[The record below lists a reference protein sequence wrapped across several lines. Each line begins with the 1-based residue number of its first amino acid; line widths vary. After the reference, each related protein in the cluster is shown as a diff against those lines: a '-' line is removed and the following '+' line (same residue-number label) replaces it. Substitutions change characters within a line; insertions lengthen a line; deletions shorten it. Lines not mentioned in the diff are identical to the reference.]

1 MRLPS
6 LVRPLR
12 QPAMALLWGGL
23 ALSSIGDQAYAVAFT
38 WIAVEAF
45 GPAAGWLV
53 AMGPLV
59 VLLTLVFGGRLADG
73 WAPLRAMLGA
83 DVVRAAVLLGVVAA
97 WSATGAPSPAALVA
111 AVAVLGAGQA
121 VFLPALQAVIPAL
134 AADPSVLPAAN
145 ALLDATERIAR
156 LVGPALVGALV
167 IVLPIRHMLTVDAGT
182 FLASAAALLAIQRH
196 ARLPAA
202 RRPDPPGPASPGSVL
217 ASMAHGIRVVRRH
230 CVLGYVLAVSGL
242 LNAAWYAVFF
252 LILPLM
258 VARNGLTG
266 PGGSGVAAYG
276 AVISAYGCTNLLA
289 NLAVGS
295 RPMPARPGR
304 QIFLGNLFV
313 GAGICG
319 LAVIEATGLP
329 STALLPSYA
338 AAAAFCAVGGPMQ
351 DIPVAVLRQTELPRP
366 DIQAATRAFIAANQ
380 GGLLLGLVAAP
391 VLLWLLPLPAV
402 VALCGGAILAIGMVG
417 LRRYA

>member
-1 MRLPS
+1 MRWPG

-12 QPAMALLWGGL
+12 RPAMALLWSGL
-23 ALSSIGDQAYAVAFT
+23 ALSSVGDQAYAVAFT

-45 GPAAGWLV
+45 GAAAGWLA

-59 VLLTLVFGGRLADG
+59 VLLTLAFGGRLADG

-83 DVVRAAVLLGVVAA
+83 DLARAVALLGVVAA
-97 WSATGAPSPAALVA
+97 WEAGGGPSPSALLT

-121 VFLPALQAVIPAL
+121 VFRPALQSVIPAL
-134 AADPSVLPAAN
+134 VPDPAALPAAN

-156 LVGPALVGALV
+156 LLGPALVGALV
-167 IVLPIRHMLTVDAGT
+167 LVLPIRHMLTVDAAT
-182 FLASAAALLAIQRH
+182 YLASAAALLAIQRR

-202 RRPDPPGPASPGSVL
+202 RPASPGNLL
-217 ASMAHGIRVVRRH
+217 ASMLHGVRAVRRH
-230 CVLGYVLAVSGL
+230 RLLGYVLAASSP
-242 LNAAWYAVFF
+242 LNGAWYAVFF
-252 LILPLM
+252 LIMPLM

-289 NLAVGS
+289 NLVIGS

-304 QIFLGNLFV
+304 QIFVGNLCM
-313 GAGICG
+313 GIG
-319 LAVIEATGLP
+319 ISALALIEAAGLP
-329 STALLPSYA
+329 KALLLPAYA
-338 AAAAFCAVGGPMQ
+338 AIAAFCAVGGPMQ
-351 DIPVAVLRQTELPRP
+351 DIPVAVLRQTALPRP
-366 DIQAATRAFIAANQ
+366 DIQAAARAFIAANQ
-380 GGLLLGLVAAP
+380 LGFLLGLVLAP
-391 VLLWLLPLPAV
+391 ALLGLLPTSFV
-402 VALCGGAILAIGMVG
+402 VALCGVPSLAFGAVG

>member
-12 QPAMALLWGGL
+12 QPSMALLWGGL
-23 ALSSIGDQAYAVAFT
+23 ALSSVGDQAYAVAFT
-38 WIAVEAF
+38 WIAVDAF
-45 GPAAGWLV
+45 GSAAGWIV
-53 AMGPLV
+53 AVGPLV

-83 DVVRAAVLLGVVAA
+83 DVARAAMLLGVVAA
-97 WSATGAPSPAALVA
+97 WSASGGPSPAALVA

-121 VFLPALQAVIPAL
+121 VFRPALQAVIPAL
-134 AADPSVLPAAN
+134 VADPSALPAAN

-156 LVGPALVGALV
+156 LLGPALVGALV
-167 IVLPIRHMLTVDAGT
+167 IVLPIRHMLTVDAVT
-182 FLASAAALLAIQRH
+182 YLASAAALLAIQRH

-202 RRPDPPGPASPGSVL
+202 RPASPGLL
-217 ASMAHGIRVVRRH
+217 ASMLHGVRVVRRH
-230 CVLGYVLAVSGL
+230 PLLGYVLVGKAP
-242 LNAAWYAVFF
+242 LNGTWYAVFF

-258 VARNGLTG
+258 VARNGLVG

-289 NLAVGS
+289 NLVIGS

-304 QIFLGNLFV
+304 QIFIGNLCMGV
-313 GAGICG
+313 GICA
-319 LAVIEATGLP
+319 LALTEASGLP
-329 STALLPSYA
+329 QAALLPAYA
-338 AAAAFCAVGGPMQ
+338 AIAAFCAVSGPMQ
-351 DIPVAVLRQTELPRP
+351 DIPVAVLQQTELPRP
-366 DIQAATRAFIAANQ
+366 DIQAAARAFLGGNQ
-380 GGLLLGLVAAP
+380 LGNLLGLVIAP
-391 VLLWLLPLPAV
+391 ALLGLLPTSLV
-402 VALCGGAILAIGMVG
+402 VALCGAPSIVFAVVG

>member
-1 MRLPS
+1 MRLPG

-12 QPAMALLWGGL
+12 QPSMALLWGGL

-38 WIAVEAF
+38 WIAIEAF

-97 WSATGAPSPAALVA
+97 WSATGGPSPAALVA
-111 AVAVLGAGQA
+111 AVVVLGAGQA
-121 VFLPALQAVIPAL
+121 VFHPALQAVIPAL
-134 AADPSVLPAAN
+134 VADPSVLPAAN

-196 ARLPAA
+196 ARLPAVA
-202 RRPDPPGPASPGSVL
+202 PLSSGSVL
-217 ASMAHGIRVVRRH
+217 ASMAHGIRMVRRH
-230 CVLGYVLAVSGL
+230 RVLGYVLATTGM

-258 VARNGLTG
+258 VARNGLAG

-289 NLAVGS
+289 NLPVGS

-313 GAGICG
+313 GVGICG

-338 AAAAFCAVGGPMQ
+338 VAAAFCAVGGPMQ

-366 DIQAATRAFIAANQ
+366 DIQAATRAFIAASQ
-380 GGLLLGLVAAP
+380 AGLLLGLVAAP

-402 VALCGGAILAIGMVG
+402 VALCGGAILVIGMVG